1 MKSKLLYTTVIFVA
15 AFLVFSRFV
24 RTDTGITPAT
34 TVMAVRQDFAI
45 DVNTI
50 GTLDAARSNMVT
62 SSLKGGQSK
71 IIHLIEDGTW
81 VEKDDLLVQLD
92 PLPFEEEILRLKG
105 DIKSLEAAADAK
117 NQLFEWEKSQVEKEL
132 NTAQFNVRKAELE
145 LTKYR
150 SGEGPLQLAKFQEE
164 IDTIAAEKTK
174 YSNYLNDLIELRAK
188 GYDQPTEIA
197 KSETEVEKLDKKL
210 ASAREKSIN
219 YKTHVYPSL
228 LEEYQANVEHAKM
241 LLDQTRKGS
250 VHKIAQAKSALDE
263 VTAGLDNLH
272 KRLEQT
278 QKQLGETTITAPSE
292 GIVILYETF
301 RDGQHRKPRVG
312 DTVLQNQPILYLPD
326 ISSMIVK
333 TSIREV
339 DLHKVSTGQPCTLS
353 VAAYPQKKL
362 AGTVSFIG
370 ALASDKR
377 GGNSGAKYFQMT
389 VAVTTAD
396 SDLRPGMTARVNI
409 LTEKVENALTL
420 PLYAVFEENDGCYC
434 FQTENRTFE
443 RKYLTLG
450 RRNEDFVEI
459 LDGIKE
465 FDRVSIARP
474 STLK

>member
-1 MKSKLLYTTVIFVA
+1 MKSKLLYTTVFFVA
-15 AFLVFSRFV
+15 AFLIFSRFV

-45 DVNTI
+45 EVNTI

-174 YSNYLNDLIELRAK
+174 YSNYLNDLIELRAR

-210 ASAREKSIN
+210 ASAREKI
-219 YKTHVYPSL
+219 H
-228 LEEYQANVEHAKM
+228 Q
-241 LLDQTRKGS
+241 
-250 VHKIAQAKSALDE
+250 
-263 VTAGLDNLH
+263 
-272 KRLEQT
+272 
-278 QKQLGETTITAPSE
+278 
-292 GIVILYETF
+292 
-301 RDGQHRKPRVG
+301 
-312 DTVLQNQPILYLPD
+312 LQN
-326 ISSMIVK
+326 
-333 TSIREV
+333 
-339 DLHKVSTGQPCTLS
+339 PC
-353 VAAYPQKKL
+353 
-362 AGTVSFIG
+362 
-370 ALASDKR
+370 
-377 GGNSGAKYFQMT
+377 
-389 VAVTTAD
+389 
-396 SDLRPGMTARVNI
+396 
-409 LTEKVENALTL
+409 L
-420 PLYAVFEENDGCYC
+420 PLTA
-434 FQTENRTFE
+434 
-443 RKYLTLG
+443 
-450 RRNEDFVEI
+450 
-459 LDGIKE
+459 
-465 FDRVSIARP
+465 
-474 STLK
+474 